1 MKNVTTGFPE
11 IQKLYVPVR
20 SSISTAADAMAIQG
34 RQKMEVEKLFVKIHL
49 YDILDD
55 AK

>member
-1 MKNVTTGFPE
+1 
-11 IQKLYVPVR
+11 
-20 SSISTAADAMAIQG
+20 MAIQG

-55 AK
+55 AKWTEWCWWVE